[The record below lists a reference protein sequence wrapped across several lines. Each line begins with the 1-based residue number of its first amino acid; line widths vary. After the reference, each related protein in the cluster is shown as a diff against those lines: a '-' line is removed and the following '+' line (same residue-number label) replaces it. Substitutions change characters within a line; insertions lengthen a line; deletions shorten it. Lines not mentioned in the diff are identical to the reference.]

1 MMRARVGAQ
10 FATLLAFVGYMGFDR
25 VNFEI
30 APAYFHTKE
39 AEAASKKKREEDRKA
54 AQAQAEE

>member
-10 FATLLAFVGYMGFDR
+10 FATLLAFVGYMGFEK
-25 VNFEI
+25 VNFEV

-39 AEAASKKKREEDRKA
+39 AEAAEKKKLEEEQKVSK
-54 AQAQAEE
+54 EE